1 MKMSGF
7 IILGMLVLSIGIVAG
22 LPTNYLVVE
31 KGYPKV
37 SPVGVVKIGNPIAID
52 LVLEKQGVVPQEAR
66 LNLTLDIA
74 NPIVYITYDSK
85 TESFIGKR
93 QIELNIP
100 NSTKLVKISL
110 RGNAP
115 KVSSLTEID
124 VLSTK
129 MYVYYDPENNGYI
142 NISNG
147 TVRLNVTDVLISQ
160 ALSEISIAE
169 SKLSKAENLVKGL
182 ESRGVNTTSLNS
194 RLKVAAE
201 SINIAKEEQAS
212 GAVDMASS
220 NAMQATVL
228 LNGIIS
234 QAQKQNVSVVKT
246 STHKKDILIGV
257 GIVIVL
263 VIVVLLLR
271 AKRDELG

>member
-7 IILGMLVLSIGIVAG
+7 IILGMLVLSLGIVAG

-37 SPVGVVKIGNPIAID
+37 SPAGVVKIGNPIAID
-52 LVLEKQGVVPQEAR
+52 LVLKKQGVEPQVAK

-74 NPIVYITYDSK
+74 NPIVYISYDSK

-100 NSTKLVKISL
+100 NGTKLVKISL

-124 VLSTK
+124 ALSTK

-142 NISNG
+142 NIPNG
-147 TVRLNVTDVLISQ
+147 TVILNVTDVLITQ
-160 ALSEISIAE
+160 TLSEISIAE
-169 SKLSKAENLVKGL
+169 SKLSLAENQVKEL

-194 RLKVAAE
+194 RLKVAKD
-201 SINIAKEEQAS
+201 SINLAKKEQAS
-212 GAVDMASS
+212 GAVDMAKS
-220 NAMQATVL
+220 NAMQATLL
-228 LNGIIS
+228 LNDIIS
-234 QAQKQNVSVVKT
+234 QAHKQKVSVAKT
-246 STHKKDILIGV
+246 SAYKKYILIGA
-257 GIVIVL
+257 GIVIIL
-263 VIVVLLLR
+263 VIVILLLR

>member
-22 LPTNYLVVE
+22 LPTNYFVVE

-52 LVLEKQGVVPQEAR
+52 LVLEKQGVVPQEAI

-85 TESFIGKR
+85 TEIFRKR

-228 LNGIIS
+228 LNGIIT

-246 STHKKDILIGV
+246 STYKKDILIGV

>member
-85 TESFIGKR
+85 TEIFRKR

-160 ALSEISIAE
+160 TLSEISIAE

-212 GAVDMASS
+212 GAVDMASN

-246 STHKKDILIGV
+246 STYKKDILIGV

>member
-85 TESFIGKR
+85 TEIFRKR

-160 ALSEISIAE
+160 TLSEISIAE

-246 STHKKDILIGV
+246 STYKKDILIGV